1 VIPIAPSIRL
11 LSSGKLSPAPLSLAQ
26 CEWVA
31 ALTAKVLIS
40 QPRRGVLWMFR
51 NAIVAI

>member
-1 VIPIAPSIRL
+1 MARSIRL
-11 LSSGKLSPAPLSLAQ
+11 LSSGELSPAPLSLAQ
-26 CEWVA
+26 REWVA
-31 ALTAKVLIS
+31 ALTAKVLTC